1 MLELYVQL
9 TNWLRSERG
18 QDLIEY
24 ALIVGLLVVVAVLG
38 LSLLGGE
45 ISALWI
51 KISGWANAVTTN
63 ITT

>member
-1 MLELYVQL
+1 MLDLYCQL
-9 TNWLRSERG
+9 TAWLKTQEG

-45 ISALWI
+45 ISALWA
-51 KISGWANAVTTN
+51 KISTWANKVTTN